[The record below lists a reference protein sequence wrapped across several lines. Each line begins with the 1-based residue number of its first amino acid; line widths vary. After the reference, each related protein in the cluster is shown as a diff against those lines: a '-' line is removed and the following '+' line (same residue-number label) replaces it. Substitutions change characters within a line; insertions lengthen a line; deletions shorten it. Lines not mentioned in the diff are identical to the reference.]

1 MSDTATMV
9 TTSIPTQHKTYLRL
23 RRQRRR
29 RPCASTTTATDAD
42 ARDGRRGAVDCRLVL
57 LHHLGVEVV
66 LLLVRRDL
74 PQEVHRDEAHLFCCW
89 DHNCEIKALL
99 VQSIRLAGDRGAHL
113 VEEVVLVDVAAVRK
127 DAEVATRAVDE
138 DGLELPRLVVGA
150 LVRVE
155 AQVPQPLEV
164 RLFCRS
170 WIGL

>member
-29 RPCASTTTATDAD
+29 RPCASTTTATDAN
-42 ARDGRRGAVDCRLVL
+42 AHDGRRGAVDCRLVL

-74 PQEVHRDEAHLFCCW
+74 PQEVHRDEAHLFCW
-89 DHNCEIKALL
+89 DHNCEIKALS

-113 VEEVVLVDVAAVRK
+113 VEEVVLVDVAAVRE
-127 DAEVATRAVDE
+127 DAEVAARAVDE
-138 DGLELPRLVVGA
+138 DRLELPRLVVGA